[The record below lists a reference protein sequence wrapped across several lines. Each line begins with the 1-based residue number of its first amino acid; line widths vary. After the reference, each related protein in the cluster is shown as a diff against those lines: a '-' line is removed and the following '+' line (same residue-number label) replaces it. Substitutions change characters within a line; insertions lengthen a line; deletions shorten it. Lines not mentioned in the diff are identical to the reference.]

1 MNTYVQ
7 TEQPALS
14 GSWVCV
20 IALALAAFIFNT
32 TEFVPV
38 ALLSDIA
45 ASYQMSTSHA
55 GIMLT
60 IYAWIV
66 SLTSIP
72 LMLLTR
78 NMERKQLLLGV
89 FALFVLSH
97 VLSYFAWSFSV
108 LVVSRIGIALSH
120 AIFWSITAS
129 LAVRVAPIGKE
140 TQALGLLSTGTVLAL
155 VLGIPL
161 GRLIGEYFSWRNT
174 FAIIGICAGITAL
187 VLFRAL
193 PNVPSVNTGS
203 LKSLPML
210 MKRPALVLIYVI
222 TILVITAQF
231 TAYSYIEPF
240 VMQVAHFSSE
250 QTTTLLLIYGAAGI
264 VGSIL
269 FSQFSQR
276 LPKIFPVFATACL
289 ALCLCALLPMSHNV
303 YGLSVVTVFWGVGI
317 MSFGLVLQSFV
328 LKFASDATD
337 LAMSLLSSLYNI
349 GIGGGA
355 LLGSVVSI
363 HYGLNYIGIIGGVIA
378 LFAVVLMMY
387 TVNRKID

>member
-1 MNTYVQ
+1 MCCHILQ
-7 TEQPALS
+7 
-14 GSWVCV
+14 G
-20 IALALAAFIFNT
+20 ALA
-32 TEFVPV
+32 
-38 ALLSDIA
+38 S
-45 ASYQMSTSHA
+45 
-55 GIMLT
+55 
-60 IYAWIV
+60 W
-66 SLTSIP
+66 
-72 LMLLTR
+72 
-78 NMERKQLLLGV
+78 LLLV
-89 FALFVLSH
+89 
-97 VLSYFAWSFSV
+97 SV
-108 LVVSRIGIALSH
+108 LHCHMRF
-120 AIFWSITAS
+120 FWSITAS
-129 LAVRVAPIGKE
+129 LAVHVAPIGKE

-174 FAIIGICAGITAL
+174 FAMIGICAGITAL

-276 LPKIFPVFATACL
+276 LPKIFLYSQRHAWRFACV
-289 ALCLCALLPMSHNV
+289 HF
-303 YGLSVVTVFWGVGI
+303 Y
-317 MSFGLVLQSFV
+317 
-328 LKFASDATD
+328 
-337 LAMSLLSSLYNI
+337 
-349 GIGGGA
+349 
-355 LLGSVVSI
+355 
-363 HYGLNYIGIIGGVIA
+363 
-378 LFAVVLMMY
+378 
-387 TVNRKID
+387 R

>member
-1 MNTYVQ
+1 MQ
-7 TEQPALS
+7 RL
-14 GSWVCV
+14 
-20 IALALAAFIFNT
+20 FFNT

-55 GIMLT
+55 DIMLT
-60 IYAWIV
+60 IYAWVV

-72 LMLLTR
+72 LMLLIR

-89 FALFVLSH
+89 FPLFVLSH
-97 VLSYFAWSFSV
+97 VLSYFARSFSV
-108 LVVSRIGIALSH
+108 LVVTRIGIALSH

-129 LAVRVAPIGKE
+129 LAVHVAPIGKE

-174 FAIIGICAGITAL
+174 FAMIGICAGITAL

-193 PNVPSVNTGS
+193 PNVPSVKTGS
-203 LKSLPML
+203 MKSLPML

-231 TAYSYIEPF
+231 TAYSYIKPF
-240 VMQVAHFSSE
+240 VMHVVHFSSE
-250 QTTTLLLIYGAAGI
+250 QTTTFLLIYGAAGI

-276 LPKIFPVFATACL
+276 LPKIFPVFSNACL
-289 ALCLCALLPMSHNV
+289 ALCLCELLPMSHNV
-303 YGLSVVTVFWGVGI
+303 YGLSVVTVFWGIGI

-355 LLGSVVSI
+355 LLGIVVSI
-363 HYGLNYIGIIGGVIA
+363 HCGLNYIGNYWWCDCTIRRCFDDVHRQSQNGLA
-378 LFAVVLMMY
+378 
-387 TVNRKID
+387 

>member
-1 MNTYVQ
+1 MFRPSNLRFLVVGFASLLWRL
-7 TEQPALS
+7 QPL
-14 GSWVCV
+14 
-20 IALALAAFIFNT
+20 FINT

-55 GIMLT
+55 GFMLT

-66 SLTSIP
+66 FLISIP
-72 LMLLTR
+72 LMLLIQ

-97 VLSYFAWSFSV
+97 VLSYFARSFSI
-108 LVVSRIGIALSH
+108 LVVTRIGIALSH

-129 LAVRVAPIGKE
+129 LAVHVAPIGKE

-174 FAIIGICAGITAL
+174 FAMIGICAGITAL

-193 PNVPSVNTGS
+193 PNVPSVKTGS
-203 LKSLPML
+203 MKSLPML

-222 TILVITAQF
+222 TILVITGQF
-231 TAYSYIEPF
+231 TAYSYIKPF
-240 VMQVAHFSSE
+240 VMHVAHFSSE

-276 LPKIFPVFATACL
+276 LPKIFPVFSTACWRF
-289 ALCLCALLPMSHNV
+289 ACA
-303 YGLSVVTVFWGVGI
+303 
-317 MSFGLVLQSFV
+317 SFC
-328 LKFASDATD
+328 
-337 LAMSLLSSLYNI
+337 
-349 GIGGGA
+349 
-355 LLGSVVSI
+355 
-363 HYGLNYIGIIGGVIA
+363 
-378 LFAVVLMMY
+378 
-387 TVNRKID
+387 R